1 MSSLPAL
8 LIGGPPHRGKSVL
21 SYILSKRLKTRH
33 VDHYLIRI
41 TPDAEGNWYYEG
53 NFAHTSQLRN
63 AHKRAWDE
71 AFELSQSQILEN
83 RPLPLLVDGGGQ
95 PTDSQVEELFGKCSH
110 ALLLCASEAEFVQWR
125 QIAARAGLPVVG
137 EVTSSLLGQD
147 RLMSERPL
155 RLRLTGLCREN
166 LRIVEPDQPVWQALF
181 ERVEATIQRSPEQ
194 LWDVH
199 CANRPEGTLA
209 IHCDAWLR
217 QARPDSAG
225 RWEYSDLP
233 ALLASLPTGQPLA
246 LYAAKAQWLATAL
259 ALPSRAPI
267 TLFDARLGWLPLPTL
282 RPSDDHQ
289 LWKAMMQQTGQWPR
303 LDIVLSATHLDYAP
317 ILAGPLP
324 DVPADGLVLGG
335 KGPHWLFAAIARHYA
350 KQGKAI
356 AFYLPRE
363 ERGLVV
369 HGADVGQ
376 MVALQTRIG

>member
-137 EVTSSLLGQD
+137 E
-147 RLMSERPL
+147 L
-155 RLRLTGLCREN
+155 RAHADLTGLGVHIRIDRREAAAEIAQHFQG
-166 LRIVEPDQPVWQALF
+166 LVIGF
-181 ERVEATIQRSPEQ
+181 T
-194 LWDVH
+194 
-199 CANRPEGTLA
+199 
-209 IHCDAWLR
+209 
-217 QARPDSAG
+217 SAG
-225 RWEYSDLP
+225 NVRR
-233 ALLASLPTGQPLA
+233 G
-246 LYAAKAQWLATAL
+246 
-259 ALPSRAPI
+259 RAG
-267 TLFDARLGWLPLPTL
+267 R
-282 RPSDDHQ
+282 
-289 LWKAMMQQTGQWPR
+289 
-303 LDIVLSATHLDYAP
+303 
-317 ILAGPLP
+317 
-324 DVPADGLVLGG
+324 
-335 KGPHWLFAAIARHYA
+335 
-350 KQGKAI
+350 
-356 AFYLPRE
+356 
-363 ERGLVV
+363 
-369 HGADVGQ
+369 
-376 MVALQTRIG
+376 